1 MSALRSGVSGVRG
14 GVLVFGCG
22 LGEGSVFRF
31 VLARVLWAFVEAGFL
46 VVAVFDR
53 VVFGLDF
60 AVVLRLVWVISSS

>member
-22 LGEGSVFRF
+22 LGEGCVVRF
-31 VLARVLWAFVEAGFL
+31 VLPRVVLARAEEGFL
-46 VVAVFDR
+46 VVEVFDL

-60 AVVLRLVWVISSS
+60 AVVLRLVWVRISS